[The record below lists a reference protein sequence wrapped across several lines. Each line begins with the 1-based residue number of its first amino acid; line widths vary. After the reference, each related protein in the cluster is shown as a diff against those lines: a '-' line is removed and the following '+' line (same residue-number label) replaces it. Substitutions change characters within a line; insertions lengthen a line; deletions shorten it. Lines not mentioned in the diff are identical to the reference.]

1 VALRDE
7 LAEGV
12 GEGERVLGVAV
23 NGEGGEADGPGGG
36 FVVDFVEGDVEDSA
50 AGLAQVVVRDVGD
63 DADDL
68 VDGLIG
74 AAFKG
79 VADRVL
85 AGEEGLDEGLVDD
98 GGSRRGVFRAK
109 VAAGN

>member
-7 LAEGV
+7 LAEGG
-12 GEGERVLGVAV
+12 GEGERVLGGGV
-23 NGEGGEADGPGGG
+23 NGEGGEVDDTRGG
-36 FVVDFVEGDVEDSA
+36 FVVDFGEGDVENGA
-50 AGLAQVVVRDVGD
+50 AGLAQVVVRDVGGD
-63 DADDL
+63 GDNL

-74 AAFKG
+74 TAFKG

-85 AGEEGLDEGLVDD
+85 AGEEGVGEGFVDD
-98 GGSRRGVFRAK
+98 SGSRRGVFRAK